1 MPAPGARQ
9 MREPASAAARERA
22 AWLRAEIERHNHAYY
37 VLDQPLIPDSEF
49 DRLFAELQALE
60 VRHPELA
67 TADSPTLR
75 VGGVARSDL
84 PPVRHAVPMLSL
96 NNALTDEEAVAFDAR
111 IQELLVKGGMPA
123 APASYTCEL
132 KFDGLAVSLRY
143 VDSVLAVAATRGDG
157 QVGEDVT
164 PNVRTIHG
172 VPLRLAGA
180 GAGVLEV
187 RGEVLMFKR
196 DLENLNQAQREAG
209 EREFANP
216 RNAAAGSLRLDDA
229 RITARRR
236 LHFFAYG
243 LGELVGQAEPET
255 HWETLDW
262 LQSLGL
268 PVCEERARVRGIEG
282 LLGFYR
288 RIAERRSGLP
298 YDIDG
303 VVYKL
308 DSKAAQRML
317 GFVSRAPRF
326 AIAHKFPPQEALTQ
340 VLDIDVQVG
349 RTGALTPVARLA
361 PVEVGGVTVTNATL
375 HNEDEVRRR
384 DVRIGDTVVVRRAGD
399 VIPEVVGVVQERRP
413 PGAATF
419 RMPERCPV
427 CGSAVE
433 RAQDE
438 VVARCTGG
446 LFCPAQRRQALL
458 HFSGRRAM
466 DIEGL
471 GDRMVEQLVDS
482 GRVQTPADLFG
493 LNPDDLLGLER
504 MGEKSAAR
512 LLQAID
518 RSRQTT
524 LGRFIYALGIR
535 HVGEATAHALAADF
549 GNLKALLDADE
560 QRLSQVPDVG
570 PVVARS
576 IRAFLDEPHNRQVME
591 ALRRAGIRWT
601 ETKGPARRGA
611 GPLEGRSVVITG
623 TLPSMSRTEA
633 AAMIQAAGGR
643 VTASVSR
650 KTDFVLAGQDP
661 GGKLDRAGE
670 LGIAVIDEAGLL
682 AALKQGRSPV

>member
-1 MPAPGARQ
+1 M
-9 MREPASAAARERA
+9 SKAATPVERARA

-60 VRHPELA
+60 AGHPELA

-75 VGGVARSDL
+75 VGGAARSDL

-96 NNALTDEEAVAFDAR
+96 NNALSDEEAVAFDAR
-111 IQELLVKGGMPA
+111 VQELLHKGGLPA
-123 APASYTCEL
+123 GPATYSCEL

-164 PNVRTIHG
+164 PNVRTIRG
-172 VPLRLAGA
+172 VPLRLAGVRA
-180 GAGVLEV
+180 RVLEV
-187 RGEVLMFKR
+187 RGEVLMFKQ
-196 DLENLNQAQREAG
+196 DLETLNRAQREAG

-216 RNAAAGSLRLDDA
+216 RNAAAGSLRQDDA
-229 RITARRR
+229 RVTARRR

-243 LGELVGQAEPET
+243 LGELAGQDEPDS
-255 HWETLDW
+255 HWDTLDW

-268 PVCEERARVRGIEG
+268 PVCGERARVRGVEG
-282 LLGFYR
+282 LLDFYR
-288 RIAERRSGLP
+288 RADERRAGLA

-308 DSKAAQRML
+308 DSRAAQRLL

-340 VLDIDVQVG
+340 VLGIDVQVG

-361 PVEVGGVTVTNATL
+361 PVVVGGVTVTNATL
-375 HNEDEVRRR
+375 HNQEEVRRR
-384 DVRIGDTVVVRRAGD
+384 DVRVGDTVVVRRAGD
-399 VIPEVVGVVQERRP
+399 VIPEVVGVLQERRP
-413 PGAATF
+413 PAAEPF
-419 RMPERCPV
+419 QLPARCPI
-427 CGSAVE
+427 CGSTVE

-446 LFCPAQRRQALL
+446 LYCPAQRKQALL
-458 HFSGRRAM
+458 HFCGRRAM

-482 GRVQTPADLFG
+482 DRVRTPADLYG
-493 LNPDDLLGLER
+493 LDLEALLGLER
-504 MGEKSAAR
+504 MGEKSATR

-518 RSRQTT
+518 RSRRTT
-524 LGRFIYALGIR
+524 LARFIYALGLR
-535 HVGEATAHALAADF
+535 HVGEATAHALAVDF
-549 GNLKALLDADE
+549 GNLDALLHAD
-560 QRLSQVPDVG
+560 QARLLGVPDIG

-576 IRAFLDEPHNRQVME
+576 IRSFLDEPHNRQVID
-591 ALRRAGIRWT
+591 ALRRSGVNWT
-601 ETKGPARRGA
+601 ESEGPARRAAGA
-611 GPLEGRSVVITG
+611 LEGRSVVITG
-623 TLPSMSRTEA
+623 TLPSLSRAEA
-633 AAMIQAAGGR
+633 AEMIHAAGGR
-643 VTASVSR
+643 VSASVSR
-650 KTDFVLAGQDP
+650 KTDFVLAGADA
-661 GGKLDRAGE
+661 GGKLERAGE
-670 LGIAVIDEAGLL
+670 LGIAVVDEAALL
-682 AALKQGRSPV
+682 AALKDGRSPA